1 MSHLAKLKLNERT
14 RADVKQTPEQR
25 LRAKLVDHLKL
36 QKEIAEADL
45 KGELINKTRLKFVR
59 DEATG
64 ETRRIEVPKLV
75 RRWWWK
81 DENDAVLLQLR
92 YGSRPIAVS
101 GKNSTIEVGKE
112 SDLPTTI
119 DTVIDAVNAGE
130 LDKPL
135 KAALGER
142 RLKLRQVK

>member
-64 ETRRIEVPKLV
+64 ETRRIAVMAL
-75 RRWWWK
+75 
-81 DENDAVLLQLR
+81 AVLLGPPRVRVLLIPDPEI
-92 YGSRPIAVS
+92 GDS
-101 GKNSTIEVGKE
+101 
-112 SDLPTTI
+112 
-119 DTVIDAVNAGE
+119 
-130 LDKPL
+130 
-135 KAALGER
+135 
-142 RLKLRQVK
+142 

>member
-81 DENDAVLLQLR
+81 DRTMQC
-92 YGSRPIAVS
+92 SS
-101 GKNSTIEVGKE
+101 NSAMPVGRSSSLKK
-112 SDLPTTI
+112 T
-119 DTVIDAVNAGE
+119 A
-130 LDKPL
+130 PL
-135 KAALGER
+135 KWVVFPHRVRNADR
-142 RLKLRQVK
+142 VC

>member
-81 DENDAVLLQLR
+81 DKHDAVLLQLR

-101 GKNSTIEVGKE
+101 GKNSTIEVGQE
-112 SDLPTTI
+112 SDIPNVI